1 MANIFSI
8 LPLISPFRLQKLD
21 EKDIP
26 SLLSLE
32 KELFPVDYWTEYT
45 FRQELKKDPKSI
57 QVIKN
62 KFGVIGYV
70 HTEVWNKRLPSGRT
84 VRIGEIGSIAV
95 HKDHRGKKLGEKL
108 LKQGIKTLKKKRS
121 NKIIIHTRLDNA
133 PMKKLAEVKFGFKT
147 EKIKKNA
154 YEDGASAYRMSLS

>member
-1 MANIFSI
+1 MASLLSV
-8 LPLISPFRLQKLD
+8 LPIIGTFRPQNVQ
-21 EKDIP
+21 EKDLS
-26 SLLSLE
+26 SLVSLE

-45 FRQELKKDPKSI
+45 FRQELQKDPHSI

-62 KFGVIGYV
+62 KSKVIGYV
-70 HTEVWNKRLPSGRT
+70 HTEVWDKRLPNGKV

-108 LKQGIKTLKKKRS
+108 FKQGIKTLKKKKTK
-121 NKIIIHTRLDNA
+121 KIIIHTRLDNT
-133 PMKKLAEVKFGFKT
+133 PMKKMAETKFGFKT

-154 YEDGASAYRMSLS
+154 YEDGASAYRMALS

>member
-1 MANIFSI
+1 MANLLRV
-8 LPLISPFRLQKLD
+8 LPTLYAFRPQNVQ
-21 EKDIP
+21 EADIP
-26 SLLSLE
+26 SLVSLE

-45 FRQELKKDPKSI
+45 FRQELKKNPRSI

-62 KFGVIGYV
+62 KSGVIGYV
-70 HTEVWNKRLPSGRT
+70 HTEVWNKRLPNGRV

-108 LKQGIKTLKKKRS
+108 FRQGIKTLKKKKS

-133 PMKKLAEVKFGFKT
+133 PMKRMAETKFGFKT

-154 YEDGASAYRMSLS
+154 YEDGASAYRMTLS

>member
-1 MANIFSI
+1 MASLFTL
-8 LPLISPFRLQKLD
+8 LPVIGSLRLQKLQ

-26 SLLSLE
+26 SLLTLE

-45 FRQELKKDPKSI
+45 FREELKKDPLSI

-62 KFGVIGYV
+62 KYGVIGYV
-70 HTEVWNKRLPSGRT
+70 HTEFWDKKLPDGRT

-95 HKDHRGKKLGEKL
+95 HKDYRGKRIGEKL
-108 LKQGIKTLKKKRS
+108 FKQGIKTLKKKKS

-133 PMKKLAEVKFGFKT
+133 PMKRMAETKFGFKT

-154 YEDGASAYRMSLS
+154 YEDGASAYRMALS